1 MNREKD
7 LQTRE
12 IITKA
17 VCGKGR
23 KFSQGTHTLHLSK
36 SPTNIL
42 GCWIINHFY
51 EATRSGDVIEVSG
64 KYDINLWCSYDN
76 NSKTDVEKVTVSYV
90 EEVPLSYLDSNARG
104 QMEVVCYATQQPS
117 TVEATVSK
125 SGDTVTVKVEKE
137 FAVEVI
143 GETKLNVLVTEIEQ
157 DDKDFDFTGEYDDA
171 VEFDDLD
178 PDNMIDELD

>member
-1 MNREKD
+1 MSTTKD
-7 LQTRE
+7 LQYRE

-23 KFSQGTHTLHLSK
+23 KFSQGTHTIHLSK
-36 SPTNIL
+36 NPSTIL
-42 GCWIINHFY
+42 GCWIINHSF
-51 EATRSGDVIEVSG
+51 EAAKAGDVVEVTG

-76 NSKTDVEKVTVSYV
+76 NSSTDVEKVSVTYV
-90 EEVPLSYLDSNARG
+90 EEVPLSYMDQHARG
-104 QMEVVCYATQQPS
+104 HQEVLCQCTQQPS

-125 SGDTVTVKVEKE
+125 SGDKVIVKVEKE

-143 GETKLNVLVTEIEQ
+143 GETKLNVVVTENVDEE
-157 DDKDFDFTGEYDDA
+157 KDFDFEAFDDT

-178 PDNMIDELD
+178 PDDLVDDLD